1 MNLEVVK
8 LKCVE
13 LQGLQTV
20 FFFFPSSSICDEFR
34 GDEISNLTV
43 RPENVVSQKILHQVI
58 ALELKN
64 IKITFDGLSLLHI

>member
-8 LKCVE
+8 SKCVE

-20 FFFFPSSSICDEFR
+20 FFIFPSSSICDRKR
-34 GDEISNLTV
+34 GDEISICSV
-43 RPENVVSQKILHQVI
+43 RPENVVSQKILHQVM

-64 IKITFDGLSLLHI
+64 IKITFVGLSLLHI

>member
-1 MNLEVVK
+1 MRRILVATN
-8 LKCVE
+8 
-13 LQGLQTV
+13 G
-20 FFFFPSSSICDEFR
+20 FFSPSSICDEFR

-64 IKITFDGLSLLHI
+64 IKITVVGLSLLHI

>member
-8 LKCVE
+8 SKCVE

-20 FFFFPSSSICDEFR
+20 FFIFPSSSICDEFR
-34 GDEISNLTV
+34 GDEISICSV

-58 ALELKN
+58 VLELKN
-64 IKITFDGLSLLHI
+64 MKNTVFGLSLLYT